1 MHNFNEILV
10 ISMSVAIAL
19 SCSGR
24 SATVNGEPVDG
35 VQGNTILRDGRI
47 GVRVSLDTVDTWLCF
62 DTGFRGSLIV
72 DREIIDSLYEPG
84 DFMGTEKVFDRP
96 ILLDD
101 KPLGY
106 TKLSTMVPGNLKDE
120 EEFQGSNTVGCYFDG
135 CFSPDYGHDRRI
147 WEINM
152 DKRTISIHEKDTVP
166 PNSAIFPLTL
176 ERNVLFVTIPM
187 KVVKD
192 GKTLELNRR
201 MSLDYGNENAILL
214 YNPDMGPDFR
224 SFYFGSP
231 HSENKSIETYGGDG
245 VPMYMLLCDR
255 IEMPQGLAPVEAAD
269 GDITFMYWP
278 SPLMTRDSAFGDRS
292 TVAFGLLRHYNSMI
306 DLKNMRLILWNCTYT
321 ADTHISNIPVYMT
334 NMGFWIDT
342 AVADYVRPVKNVV
355 MVVVSG
361 MNAEKA
367 GLQIGDKVLR
377 INGEDVADMD
387 RERIYGIFRL
397 TPAGKSVVLDI
408 SRDGRPIQI
417 KYVTDENPA
426 TL

>member
-1 MHNFNEILV
+1 
-10 ISMSVAIAL
+10 
-19 SCSGR
+19 
-24 SATVNGEPVDG
+24 
-35 VQGNTILRDGRI
+35 
-47 GVRVSLDTVDTWLCF
+47 
-62 DTGFRGSLIV
+62 
-72 DREIIDSLYEPG
+72 
-84 DFMGTEKVFDRP
+84 
-96 ILLDD
+96 
-101 KPLGY
+101 
-106 TKLSTMVPGNLKDE
+106 
-120 EEFQGSNTVGCYFDG
+120 
-135 CFSPDYGHDRRI
+135 
-147 WEINM
+147 
-152 DKRTISIHEKDTVP
+152 
-166 PNSAIFPLTL
+166 
-176 ERNVLFVTIPM
+176 
-187 KVVKD
+187 
-192 GKTLELNRR
+192 
-201 MSLDYGNENAILL
+201 
-214 YNPDMGPDFR
+214 
-224 SFYFGSP
+224 
-231 HSENKSIETYGGDG
+231 
-245 VPMYMLLCDR
+245 MLLCDR

-334 NMGFWIDT
+334 NMGFWIDA